1 MWSDKETTEDLL
13 GYTVHASLLKSV
25 VTNDKNL
32 PITVGLYGD
41 WGSGKTSILKILEEE
56 LKNDN
61 DTVVVY
67 FDGWSFESFDDAKM
81 ALIQGIVDALEK
93 DKRFFAKV
101 GDKATETYEA
111 LKKAFD
117 KLKKSISWMR
127 VLKFSAKT
135 VIPVAT
141 AATTGGASLIIPMLL
156 SAFKDHQDD
165 LGELLTGDKAEQ
177 FLKDTLN
184 AEDEEK
190 KYEVVRE
197 FRKDFEDL
205 IDKSKLGKIV
215 VLIDDLDRCLP
226 RHIIENLEAIKLF
239 LNVPKTAFV
248 IAADS
253 YIVTNAIKS
262 EYRDIIDAASDERP
276 QLGNSYLEK
285 FIQLPY
291 KIPALSPKEVETYV
305 TLLFCQSILD
315 NTPFK
320 KVREDFAT
328 FTKENK
334 FDRYGWS
341 NIQKLLNRE
350 IPTGLGETIGFV
362 TRFSTIIGNSLKW
375 NPRLIKRFL
384 NAYEM
389 RSSLLEQSGITDMKF
404 KFALLKLML
413 IEQKHEDQFKQ
424 LNSWVMSNP
433 STPPELRVI
442 EEYADGKCKDL
453 GEHQDWNSPDL
464 MKLVSET
471 PKFSEVDMKELF
483 WVSRDIIV
491 EQMSG
496 LSLVSTRIRSVFN
509 HAYNASTDTVRENV
523 CKNEIAELSSNDL
536 EELYDLIDSKIL
548 TEPTDKEGYSLYY
561 FCIMHEIER
570 AYIRMLSTLGRIDT
584 SKIPYP
590 LGNKFK
596 AILEKYN
603 NDKKLMELLEKNKR
617 LMRSINGN

>member
-111 LKKAFD
+111 LKKAFA

-197 FRKDFEDL
+197 FRNDFEDL

-262 EYRDIIDAASDERP
+262 EYRDIIDAA
-276 QLGNSYLEK
+276 L
-285 FIQLPY
+285 
-291 KIPALSPKEVETYV
+291 
-305 TLLFCQSILD
+305 
-315 NTPFK
+315 
-320 KVREDFAT
+320 
-328 FTKENK
+328 
-334 FDRYGWS
+334 
-341 NIQKLLNRE
+341 
-350 IPTGLGETIGFV
+350 
-362 TRFSTIIGNSLKW
+362 
-375 NPRLIKRFL
+375 
-384 NAYEM
+384 
-389 RSSLLEQSGITDMKF
+389 
-404 KFALLKLML
+404 
-413 IEQKHEDQFKQ
+413 
-424 LNSWVMSNP
+424 
-433 STPPELRVI
+433 
-442 EEYADGKCKDL
+442 
-453 GEHQDWNSPDL
+453 
-464 MKLVSET
+464 
-471 PKFSEVDMKELF
+471 
-483 WVSRDIIV
+483 
-491 EQMSG
+491 
-496 LSLVSTRIRSVFN
+496 
-509 HAYNASTDTVRENV
+509 
-523 CKNEIAELSSNDL
+523 
-536 EELYDLIDSKIL
+536 
-548 TEPTDKEGYSLYY
+548 
-561 FCIMHEIER
+561 
-570 AYIRMLSTLGRIDT
+570 
-584 SKIPYP
+584 
-590 LGNKFK
+590 
-596 AILEKYN
+596 
-603 NDKKLMELLEKNKR
+603 
-617 LMRSINGN
+617 